1 MKRIITIVFSLFCIS
16 ATFAQ
21 GSDDACLFSQTFYQG
36 TAKALGMGNALGA
49 VGGDMTAI
57 CINPAGMGIYRN
69 HELTI
74 TAGLLDN
81 FQQSAYYGT
90 SNNANKFRMN
100 LPSLSYVNAKQR
112 SNFRPLRFTQFGIG
126 LTRVNDYN
134 IHTLSKGIN
143 PTSSK
148 IDNYLNQIHDKY
160 YPEDYNGPLYTSFLP
175 ITQLEE
181 SASEDI
187 FSAWKTY
194 LIDIYQDS
202 IGDFYSSPVPQGHL
216 WQGQDSNFKGRSE
229 EWTFAGSFNYFD
241 KLYVGVSAN
250 LAHIKRVG
258 ERIFRESHPDGADPG
273 SGFNQWSFTESL
285 RSTGWGGNAKVGFIY
300 HAGPWFRFGG
310 AFHSPTIYAF
320 TETWQT
326 ETESEILSMTRKY
339 ISPESHYEYTFIKPM
354 KWVGSMVF
362 FIGQSGMV
370 SFDAEYT
377 NFGAARFRATDYD
390 YDALNDDIKATYGK
404 TFNFRLGSEWLLGSS
419 YLRLGAAYYG
429 SPLGLGK
436 SDGSV
441 KKASIGISVPITFD
455 VTFDFAYE
463 LSHGLTQQCLYDAGT
478 LGIEPVTHKAF
489 RNNLAI
495 TIKVRY

>member
-1 MKRIITIVFSLFCIS
+1 MQGSLFLSKTMKRTLTLTLSILFVV
-16 ATFAQ
+16 TLFGQ
-21 GSDDACLFSQTFYQG
+21 GIDDACLFSQTFYQG
-36 TAKALGMGNALGA
+36 TAKALGMSNALGA

-69 HELTI
+69 HELTL

-148 IDNYLNQIHDKY
+148 IDNYLAQIDG
-160 YPEDYNGPLYTSFLP
+160 YNPDELQKAFPYTVFP
-175 ITQLEE
+175 
-181 SASEDI
+181 
-187 FSAWKTY
+187 AWSTY
-194 LIDIYQDS
+194 LVDLYEDET
-202 IGDFYSSPVPQGHL
+202 GPYYSSPVPQGHL

-463 LSHGLTQQCLYDAGT
+463 LSHGLAQQYLYDAGT